1 MMVDYGM
8 SAGDALRAAT
18 AVNAD
23 LFHIADKVGRI
34 QAGLLA
40 DVIAVA
46 GNPQDDISTL
56 RNVRLVMKNGVVY
69 RQ

>member
-23 LFHIADKVGRI
+23 LFHVADKVGRI

-46 GNPQDDISTL
+46 GNPEDDISTL
-56 RNVRLVMKNGVVY
+56 RKVRLVMKDGVIY